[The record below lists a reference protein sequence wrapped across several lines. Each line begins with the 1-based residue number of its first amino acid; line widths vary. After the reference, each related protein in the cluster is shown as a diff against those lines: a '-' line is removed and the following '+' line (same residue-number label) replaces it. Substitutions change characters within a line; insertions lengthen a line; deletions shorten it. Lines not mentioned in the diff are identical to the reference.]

1 MVQWAGSSCEVGET
15 FANATGIGPPQ
26 YGPAKTGHLCGGIRL
41 RVEVL
46 LLIRLAASGLCPND
60 GRRDFRTAD
69 WKRDRIFKAGL
80 VCQGRAVQE

>member
-46 LLIRLAASGLCPND
+46 LLIRLAASGLCPNVGTD
-60 GRRDFRTAD
+60 AHVAILITYG
-69 WKRDRIFKAGL
+69 
-80 VCQGRAVQE
+80 